1 MSVSGLSVPCEPRRV
16 ELIRQ
21 AISCDI
27 CGAEMQHANHWFVAY
42 EGVSELRVALWN
54 PRSKLRGGAKHLC
67 GQTCL
72 HKLMD
77 EFVVRHQP
85 AKAQQPEVQEPQKA
99 VVPRPVRKAPRPQ
112 APAKAPSPLP
122 APQQLVAV
130 QVPAYIDEFE
140 SSARLVSAS
149 TEIDSRPPEFP
160 AEPENLSPRNWHAEA
175 WKREREREQ
184 RAGDHHARRRSI
196 A

>member
-1 MSVSGLSVPCEPRRV
+1 
-16 ELIRQ
+16 LIRQ

-42 EGVSELRVALWN
+42 EGATELRVALWN
-54 PRSKLRGGAKHLC
+54 PRAKLRGGAKHLC

-85 AKAQQPEVQEPQKA
+85 AKAQQPEGQEEQKTSA
-99 VVPRPVRKAPRPQ
+99 PRPVRKALRPPV
-112 APAKAPSPLP
+112 PAKAAIPPP
-122 APQQLVAV
+122 APQPLVAV
-130 QVPAYIDEFE
+130 HVPAYIDEFE
-140 SSARLVSAS
+140 SSARLITAA
-149 TEIDSRPPEFP
+149 TEIDSRAAEFSADP
-160 AEPENLSPRNWHAEA
+160 ANLSPRNWHAEA

-184 RAGDHHARRRSI
+184 RASDHHARRRSI